1 MISTWTNTITHFLL
15 RECVLIPTTSNCS
28 KWTVSSLNTVRGYTG
43 FKGPCKKW
51 NSRSTKGYIFLGQ
64 NIISWKAQDLSLQTK
79 KKTVCVSA
87 VLRLV
92 YHYVREWGRGSGEE
106 WNYNDSPSPHLS
118 NFIVFRLVRWW
129 GTTTIGVWHEIVFQ
143 ITFFQISIIDQEKK
157 EAFAELFWLI
167 DLYLSLLLVQQTI
180 PSDIQLQLYKN
191 QKSQKTP
198 VVRDPSRINLVSIS
212 MFTRS
217 WQDVFRLK
225 K

>member
-1 MISTWTNTITHFLL
+1 M
-15 RECVLIPTTSNCS
+15 
-28 KWTVSSLNTVRGYTG
+28 
-43 FKGPCKKW
+43 
-51 NSRSTKGYIFLGQ
+51 
-64 NIISWKAQDLSLQTK
+64 
-79 KKTVCVSA
+79 
-87 VLRLV
+87 
-92 YHYVREWGRGSGEE
+92 
-106 WNYNDSPSPHLS
+106 
-118 NFIVFRLVRWW
+118 
-129 GTTTIGVWHEIVFQ
+129 GVWHEIVFQ

-167 DLYLSLLLVQQTI
+167 DLSLLLVQQTI

-198 VVRDPSRINLVSIS
+198 VVKDPSWINLVSIS

>member
-1 MISTWTNTITHFLL
+1 M
-15 RECVLIPTTSNCS
+15 
-28 KWTVSSLNTVRGYTG
+28 
-43 FKGPCKKW
+43 
-51 NSRSTKGYIFLGQ
+51 
-64 NIISWKAQDLSLQTK
+64 
-79 KKTVCVSA
+79 
-87 VLRLV
+87 
-92 YHYVREWGRGSGEE
+92 
-106 WNYNDSPSPHLS
+106 
-118 NFIVFRLVRWW
+118 
-129 GTTTIGVWHEIVFQ
+129 GVWHEIVFQ

-157 EAFAELFWLI
+157 EAFAELFWFI

>member
-1 MISTWTNTITHFLL
+1 MKFPKYQRVYFSWTKHNQLKSSRI
-15 RECVLIPTTSNCS
+15 VLAN
-28 KWTVSSLNTVRGYTG
+28 
-43 FKGPCKKW
+43 
-51 NSRSTKGYIFLGQ
+51 
-64 NIISWKAQDLSLQTK
+64 K

-92 YHYVREWGRGSGEE
+92 YHCVREWGRGRGRGRGEE

-157 EAFAELFWLI
+157 EAFAERFWLI
-167 DLYLSLLLVQQTI
+167 DLSLLLVQQTI

-198 VVRDPSRINLVSIS
+198 VVKDPSGINLVSIS